1 MSDLPLDLVEEILS
15 RVPATSLKRLRS
27 TCKKWNALL
36 NIRRFTEKHLRE
48 APKQSHAL
56 LWKDFRVCP
65 MRINLNVAAPSIEF
79 KSVLSLKNSHNNSEH
94 IDIAKV
100 LHCDGLLL
108 CTTKDGRLVL
118 WNPCLGETRWIQLE
132 ADYEKHT
139 RFALG
144 YQNNKSCRCYKILR
158 FSKSYLTPNHM
169 DVVSKIYELTS
180 DSWRVLLDKV
190 ALNYFLLESENSV
203 SLKGNTYW
211 FALDDETSFLLG
223 FDFTTERFNRFCLPS
238 TEDLDMMVL
247 SVFREEK
254 LSVSH
259 QKFRTSKM
267 DIWMTNIIDNEAALS
282 WKKSFSIEFKILS
295 TCHYFSF
302 CNSFLIHK
310 EKKVVV
316 CTSTTIVRDK
326 NMVSIIGEDNAY
338 YTEIPVEST
347 NCSCSPYIFN
357 YVPSLVQI
365 QQC

>member
-1 MSDLPLDLVEEILS
+1 MSDLPLDLVEELLS

-36 NIRRFTEKHLRE
+36 NNRRFTEKHFRE
-48 APKQSHAL
+48 ASKQSHAL

-79 KSVLSLKNSHNNSEH
+79 KSVL
-94 IDIAKV
+94 I
-100 LHCDGLLL
+100 
-108 CTTKDGRLVL
+108 
-118 WNPCLGETRWIQLE
+118 
-132 ADYEKHT
+132 
-139 RFALG
+139 
-144 YQNNKSCRCYKILR
+144 
-158 FSKSYLTPNHM
+158 
-169 DVVSKIYELTS
+169 
-180 DSWRVLLDKV
+180 
-190 ALNYFLLESENSV
+190 ALNYYLLESENGV

-211 FALDDETSFLLG
+211 FALDDDTSFLLG
-223 FDFTTERFNRFCLPS
+223 FDFTTERFNRFSLPS
-238 TEDLDMMVL
+238 TENLDMMVL

-254 LSVSH
+254 LSMSH
-259 QKFRTSKM
+259 EKFCTSKM
-267 DIWMTNIIDNEAALS
+267 DIWIPNRIDSEAALS

-295 TCHYFSF
+295 ICHYFPF
-302 CNSFLIHK
+302 CNSFMIDK

-316 CTSTTIVRDK
+316 CTATTLVRDK

-365 QQC
+365 QQCRDKIEE

>member
-1 MSDLPLDLVEEILS
+1 MSDLPPDLVEEILS

-27 TCKKWNALL
+27 TCKEWNALL
-36 NIRRFTEKHLRE
+36 NNRRFTEKHFRE

-56 LWKDFRVCP
+56 LRKDFRVCP

-100 LHCDGLLL
+100 VHCDGLLL

-203 SLKGNTYW
+203 SLKGNTYCSRQRQLPEQGYSW
-211 FALDDETSFLLG
+211 RTEYEAEKADMSYEKEMFDRFLKQVEAENQEILRLG
-223 FDFTTERFNRFCLPS
+223 SELKVERN
-238 TEDLDMMVL
+238 DL
-247 SVFREEK
+247 S
-254 LSVSH
+254 
-259 QKFRTSKM
+259 
-267 DIWMTNIIDNEAALS
+267 
-282 WKKSFSIEFKILS
+282 
-295 TCHYFSF
+295 
-302 CNSFLIHK
+302 
-310 EKKVVV
+310 
-316 CTSTTIVRDK
+316 
-326 NMVSIIGEDNAY
+326 
-338 YTEIPVEST
+338 
-347 NCSCSPYIFN
+347 
-357 YVPSLVQI
+357 
-365 QQC
+365 